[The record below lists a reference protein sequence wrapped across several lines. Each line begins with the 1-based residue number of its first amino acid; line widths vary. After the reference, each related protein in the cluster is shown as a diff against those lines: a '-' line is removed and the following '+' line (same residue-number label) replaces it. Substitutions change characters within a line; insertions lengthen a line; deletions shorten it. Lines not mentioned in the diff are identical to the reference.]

1 MTQNF
6 FDTFNLPVLF
16 NIDIDM
22 LNHQYRTL
30 QKTIHP
36 DRFVNATDA
45 EKKQSLQKSTQI
57 NDAYQVLKDPIKR
70 ASHIISLHQV
80 LKENTLPPDFLMQQM
95 EWEEEFE
102 TINDLEQV
110 QLFSDKIDGERKMLM
125 DLLAMDLDEKKDW
138 ESATN
143 IVGKLKF
150 ITNLF
155 LRIQQRKLS
164 MDNS

>member
-1 MTQNF
+1 LTQNF

-110 QLFSDKIDGERKMLM
+110 QLFSDKIDGEKKMLM

-143 IVGKLKF
+143 IIGKLKF

-155 LRIQQRKLS
+155 LRIQQKKLS
-164 MDNS
+164 MDKS

>member
-110 QLFSDKIDGERKMLM
+110 QLFSDKIDGEKKMLM

-143 IVGKLKF
+143 IIGKLKF
-150 ITNLF
+150 ITNLL
-155 LRIQQRKLS
+155 LRIQQKKLS

>member
-1 MTQNF
+1 
-6 FDTFNLPVLF
+6 
-16 NIDIDM
+16 M

-110 QLFSDKIDGERKMLM
+110 QLFSDKIDGEKKMLM
-125 DLLAMDLDEKKDW
+125 DLLAMDLAV
-138 ESATN
+138 SYTHLTLPT
-143 IVGKLKF
+143 ILLV
-150 ITNLF
+150 
-155 LRIQQRKLS
+155 
-164 MDNS
+164 

>member
-1 MTQNF
+1 
-6 FDTFNLPVLF
+6 
-16 NIDIDM
+16 M

-110 QLFSDKIDGERKMLM
+110 QLFSDKIDGEKKMLM
-125 DLLAMDLDEKKDW
+125 DLLSMDLDEKIDW

-143 IVGKLKF
+143 IIGKLKF

-155 LRIQQRKLS
+155 LRIQQKKLS

>member
-1 MTQNF
+1 
-6 FDTFNLPVLF
+6 
-16 NIDIDM
+16 M

-80 LKENTLPPDFLMQQM
+80 LKDNTLPPDFLMQQM
-95 EWEEEFE
+95 ELEEEFE

-110 QLFSDKIDGERKMLM
+110 QLFSDKIDGEKKMLM

-143 IVGKLKF
+143 IIGKLKF

-155 LRIQQRKLS
+155 LRIQQKKLS

>member
-1 MTQNF
+1 LTQNF

-57 NDAYQVLKDPIKR
+57 NDAYQLLKDPIKR

-110 QLFSDKIDGERKMLM
+110 QLFSDKIDGEKKMLM
-125 DLLAMDLDEKKDW
+125 DLLAMVLDEKKDW

-143 IVGKLKF
+143 IIGKLKF

-155 LRIQQRKLS
+155 LRIQQKKLS

>member
-80 LKENTLPPDFLMQQM
+80 LKDNTLPPDFLMQQM

-110 QLFSDKIDGERKMLM
+110 QLFSDKIDGEKKMLM
-125 DLLAMDLDEKKDW
+125 DLVAMDLDEKKDW

-143 IVGKLKF
+143 IIGKLKF

-155 LRIQQRKLS
+155 LRIQQKKLS

>member
-110 QLFSDKIDGERKMLM
+110 QLFSDKIDGEKKMLI

-143 IVGKLKF
+143 IIGKLKF

-155 LRIQQRKLS
+155 LRIQQKKLS